1 MLKISSNRIKKVF
14 LQNQLI
20 NYLTNDFKFVL
31 FFKQFDG
38 GINDLN
44 LIKENNLNVNTKY
57 LNLNYKNLHFPLSNK
72 KNKFYNIKNLFLN
85 KGILMVKFNTFK
97 ELNYFLQKN
106 NLLLN
111 ENISLLGG
119 IIDFIFWNSN
129 DLKLLQK
136 INNENNFN
144 KLKFNLFYNSFNS
157 VLNFILLLNNIK
169 L

>member
-85 KGILMVKFNTFK
+85 KGILMVKFNT
-97 ELNYFLQKN
+97 N
-106 NLLLN
+106 
-111 ENISLLGG
+111 
-119 IIDFIFWNSN
+119 
-129 DLKLLQK
+129 
-136 INNENNFN
+136 
-144 KLKFNLFYNSFNS
+144 
-157 VLNFILLLNNIK
+157 
-169 L
+169 